1 MNIVEVT
8 ENMVCWAEAKA
19 GSTEYVG
26 WCLSYIEDALEI
38 SNHIEIFGGDCAKQ
52 SCEMY
57 SDALRTG
64 EPERGA
70 YVFYDCICPSE
81 NGPINWG
88 HCGISLGEG
97 MVIHAWDVVRTDG
110 YLQIENLRSV
120 IGEHPKY
127 IGWVP
132 LSRVLSQKPDRGTV
146 SKRR

>member
-8 ENMVCWAEAKA
+8 ENMVRWAEAKT
-19 GSTEYVG
+19 GSTEYVD

-38 SNHIEIFGGDCAKQ
+38 SNHIEIFGGDCARQ

-57 SDALRTG
+57 SDALLTG

-70 YVFYDCICPSE
+70 FAFYDCLCPGE

-88 HCGISLGEG
+88 HCGIGLGEG

-110 YLQIENLRSV
+110 YLQIENLCSV

-132 LSRVLSQKPDRGTV
+132 LSRVLSQKPDSGTI
-146 SKRR
+146 S